1 MFSQLFSGF
10 QKGLTRSLDA
20 GLSKAERD
28 LAERQSLIDLAEDSR
43 LRRRLAVRSTRRLR
57 KTREAEDRA
66 ALARLRSRAAGSGLR
81 LKASSKAGF
90 ILGQTRQRADKTAQA
105 TSVLSEA
112 LSDRLARA
120 ALRRQ
125 AQVFGR

>member
-1 MFSQLFSGF
+1 MFSQLLSGF

-66 ALARLRSRAAGSGLR
+66 ALDRLRSRAAGSGLR

>member
-1 MFSQLFSGF
+1 MFSQMFSGF
-10 QKGLTRSLDA
+10 QKGLIRSLDA

-66 ALARLRSRAAGSGLR
+66 ALDRLRSRAAGSGLR
-81 LKASSKAGF
+81 LKSSSKAGF

-125 AQVFGR
+125 AQAFGR

>member
-66 ALARLRSRAAGSGLR
+66 ALDRLRSRVAGSGLR

-125 AQVFGR
+125 AQAFGR